1 MSLLE
6 AVYSLTMLGMGF
18 FLGWGLHC
26 IKMDDEISE
35 NRDLVKEF
43 NRCKNKLEYAE
54 YEISVLEE
62 EKSELQI
69 RVNMLM
75 CDIKEL
81 QKERLADIQRHK
93 AFVEE
98 TKKWESKQMSPE
110 VKEAVK
116 YAMKSAHP
124 DNGGDA
130 KDFMKF
136 RELYNK
142 IK

>member
-6 AVYSLTMLGMGF
+6 AIYSIAVLGMGF
-18 FLGWGLHC
+18 FLGWGLHG

-35 NRDLVKEF
+35 NRDLVEEF
-43 NRCKNKLEYAE
+43 NRCKNKLRYAE
-54 YEISVLEE
+54 YEISILRRENH
-62 EKSELQI
+62 KLQI
-69 RVNMLM
+69 HVNVLRS
-75 CDIKEL
+75 DITALRTENVAHVQKYKE
-81 QKERLADIQRHK
+81 
-93 AFVEE
+93 
-98 TKKWESKQMSPE
+98 SPE

>member
-1 MSLLE
+1 MSWLE
-6 AVYSLTMLGMGF
+6 FVYSIAVLGMGF
-18 FLGWGLHC
+18 FLGWGLHG
-26 IKMDDEISE
+26 IKMDDKISE
-35 NRDLVKEF
+35 NRDLVEEF
-43 NRCKNKLEYAE
+43 NRCKNQLKYAE
-54 YEISVLEE
+54 YEISALRRENH
-62 EKSELQI
+62 KLQI
-69 RVNMLM
+69 RVSVLRS
-75 CDIKEL
+75 DITALRTENVAHVQKYKE
-81 QKERLADIQRHK
+81 
-93 AFVEE
+93 
-98 TKKWESKQMSPE
+98 SPE

>member
-6 AVYSLTMLGMGF
+6 AIYSIAVLGMGF
-18 FLGWGLHC
+18 FLGWGLRG

-35 NRDLVKEF
+35 NRDLVEEF
-43 NRCKNKLEYAE
+43 NRCKNKLRYAE
-54 YEISVLEE
+54 YEISILRRENH
-62 EKSELQI
+62 KLQI
-69 RVNMLM
+69 HVNVLRS
-75 CDIKEL
+75 DITALRTENVAHVQKYKE
-81 QKERLADIQRHK
+81 
-93 AFVEE
+93 
-98 TKKWESKQMSPE
+98 SPE

>member
-6 AVYSLTMLGMGF
+6 AVYSLALLGLGF

-35 NRDLVKEF
+35 NRDLVEEF
-43 NRCKNKLEYAE
+43 NRCKNKLKYAE
-54 YEISVLEE
+54 YEISTLRRENH
-62 EKSELQI
+62 KLQI
-69 RVNMLM
+69 RVSVLKS
-75 CDIKEL
+75 DITALRKENVAHV
-81 QKERLADIQRHK
+81 QRYKE
-93 AFVEE
+93 
-98 TKKWESKQMSPE
+98 SPE

>member
-6 AVYSLTMLGMGF
+6 AVYSIVLLGMGF
-18 FLGWGLHC
+18 FLGWGLHG

-35 NRDLVKEF
+35 NRDLVEEF
-43 NRCKNKLEYAE
+43 NRCKNQLKYAE
-54 YEISVLEE
+54 YEISTLRRENH
-62 EKSELQI
+62 KLQI
-69 RVNMLM
+69 RVSVLRD
-75 CDIKEL
+75 DITALRKENVAHV
-81 QKERLADIQRHK
+81 QKYKE
-93 AFVEE
+93 
-98 TKKWESKQMSPE
+98 SPE

>member
-1 MSLLE
+1 MSWLE
-6 AVYSLTMLGMGF
+6 FVYSIVLLGMGF
-18 FLGWGLHC
+18 FLGWGLHG

-35 NRDLVKEF
+35 NRDLVEEF
-43 NRCKNKLEYAE
+43 NRCKNKLRYAE
-54 YEISVLEE
+54 YEISILRRENH
-62 EKSELQI
+62 KLQI
-69 RVNMLM
+69 HVNVLRS
-75 CDIKEL
+75 DITALRTENVAHVQKYKE
-81 QKERLADIQRHK
+81 
-93 AFVEE
+93 
-98 TKKWESKQMSPE
+98 SPE

-124 DNGGDA
+124 GNGGDA

>member
-6 AVYSLTMLGMGF
+6 AVYSLALLGLGF

-26 IKMDDEISE
+26 IEMDDEISG
-35 NRDLVKEF
+35 NRDLVEEF
-43 NRCKNKLEYAE
+43 NRCKNQLKYAK
-54 YEISVLEE
+54 YEISTLRRENH
-62 EKSELQI
+62 KLQI
-69 RVNMLM
+69 HVNVLRS
-75 CDIKEL
+75 DITALRTENVAHVQKYKE
-81 QKERLADIQRHK
+81 
-93 AFVEE
+93 
-98 TKKWESKQMSPE
+98 SPE

>member
-6 AVYSLTMLGMGF
+6 AIYSIAVLGMGF
-18 FLGWGLHC
+18 FLGWGLRG

-35 NRDLVKEF
+35 NRDLVEEF
-43 NRCKNKLEYAE
+43 NRCKNKLRYAE
-54 YEISVLEE
+54 YEISILRRENH
-62 EKSELQI
+62 KLQI
-69 RVNMLM
+69 RVSVLRD
-75 CDIKEL
+75 DITALRTENVAHVQKYKE
-81 QKERLADIQRHK
+81 
-93 AFVEE
+93 
-98 TKKWESKQMSPE
+98 SPE
-110 VKEAVK
+110 IKEAVK

>member
-1 MSLLE
+1 MSWLE
-6 AVYSLTMLGMGF
+6 FVYSIAVLCMGF
-18 FLGWGLHC
+18 FLGWGLHG
-26 IKMDDEISE
+26 IKMDDKISE
-35 NRDLVKEF
+35 NRDLVEEF
-43 NRCKNKLEYAE
+43 NRYKNKLKYAE
-54 YEISVLEE
+54 YEISTLRRENN
-62 EKSELQI
+62 KLQI
-69 RVNMLM
+69 RVSVLRD
-75 CDIKEL
+75 DITALRKENVAHV
-81 QKERLADIQRHK
+81 QRYKE
-93 AFVEE
+93 
-98 TKKWESKQMSPE
+98 SPE

>member
-6 AVYSLTMLGMGF
+6 AIYSIAVLGMGF
-18 FLGWGLHC
+18 FLGWGLHG
-26 IKMDDEISE
+26 IKMDNEISE
-35 NRDLVKEF
+35 NRDLVEEF
-43 NRCKNKLEYAE
+43 NRCKNKLRYAE
-54 YEISVLEE
+54 YEISILRRENH
-62 EKSELQI
+62 KLQI
-69 RVNMLM
+69 HVNVLRS
-75 CDIKEL
+75 DITALRTENVAHVQKYKE
-81 QKERLADIQRHK
+81 
-93 AFVEE
+93 
-98 TKKWESKQMSPE
+98 SPE

>member
-6 AVYSLTMLGMGF
+6 AVYSIAVLGMGF
-18 FLGWGLHC
+18 FLGWGLHG

-35 NRDLVKEF
+35 NRDLVEEF
-43 NRCKNKLEYAE
+43 NRCKNKLRYAE
-54 YEISVLEE
+54 YEISILRRENH
-62 EKSELQI
+62 KLQI
-69 RVNMLM
+69 HVNVLRS
-75 CDIKEL
+75 DITALRTENVAHVQKYKE
-81 QKERLADIQRHK
+81 
-93 AFVEE
+93 
-98 TKKWESKQMSPE
+98 SPE

>member
-6 AVYSLTMLGMGF
+6 AVYSLALLGLGF

-35 NRDLVKEF
+35 NRDLVEKF
-43 NRCKNKLEYAE
+43 NRCKNRLEYAE
-54 YEISVLEE
+54 YEISTLRRENH
-62 EKSELQI
+62 KLQI
-69 RVNMLM
+69 RVSVLKS
-75 CDIKEL
+75 DITALRTENV
-81 QKERLADIQRHK
+81 AHVQRYK
-93 AFVEE
+93 G
-98 TKKWESKQMSPE
+98 SPE